1 MLAEF
6 NLIAEIF
13 APLAKDFPGAL
24 GLLDDAAI
32 IRPRAGRDM
41 VFTKDLMVSGVHFPE
56 GESPEFVGRKLL
68 RVNLSDLAAMG
79 AEPVGYGLGVAFPE
93 HIDESWLRAFASGLA
108 KDQELFGISLMGGD
122 TVATPGPITLSLTA
136 LGDLPAGQAL
146 KRSSARAGDL
156 IMVSGTVGDGT
167 LGLRA
172 VLGELTGLS
181 GINRAYLLDR
191 LRLPQ
196 PRLTLGQGLR
206 GVARAAVDISDG
218 LVADLG
224 HICNASGLGA
234 SVHVDK
240 IPLSGAATELLGAGG
255 VDLLPALL
263 TGGDDYE
270 LLFTVAPEDRDR
282 VVALGARL
290 NVPITEIGR
299 MVEGES
305 VTVLDSHDV
314 PLAFQQSGYRHF

>member
-56 GESPEFVGRKLL
+56 REPPEFVGRKLL

-93 HIDESWLRAFASGLA
+93 NIDESWLRAFATGLA

-122 TVATPGPITLSLTA
+122 TVATPGPVTLSLTA
-136 LGDLPAGQAL
+136 LGDLPSGQAL

-156 IMVSGTVGDGT
+156 IMVSGTVGDGA

-181 GINRAYLLDR
+181 GIHRAYLLER
-191 LRLPQ
+191 FRLPR
-196 PRLTLGQGLR
+196 PRLTLGQSLR
-206 GVARAAVDISDG
+206 GIAHAAVDISDG

-224 HICNASGLGA
+224 HICVASGLGA
-234 SVHVDK
+234 SVCVNK
-240 IPLSGAATELLGAGG
+240 IPLSDAATEFLGVGG
-255 VDLLPALL
+255 ADLLPPLL

-282 VVALGARL
+282 VVALGEEL
-290 NVPITEIGR
+290 DVPVTEIGR

-305 VTVLDSHDV
+305 VTVLGPHDV
-314 PLAFQQSGYRHF
+314 PLTFQQSGYRHF